1 MCYVRGVVIETHK
14 KYTKHQVQAY
24 NHDQGNYYQMLMKEV
39 FKKKEYGEEFEFLLS
54 ELRDGPY
61 WHLVKY
67 RLTMIQEEDQ
77 SNSVSGARY
86 QPPEE
91 SLSSSEGEWETANDV
106 LGR

>member
-1 MCYVRGVVIETHK
+1 MCYVRGVVIEIHK
-14 KYTKHQVQAY
+14 KYTKNQVLAY
-24 NHDQGNYYQMLMKEV
+24 NQEQWNYFRMLMKEV
-39 FKKKEYGEEFEFLLS
+39 FKKKEYEEEFEFLLS

-61 WHLVKY
+61 WHLVKF

-86 QPPEE
+86 QPPQE
-91 SLSSSEGEWETANDV
+91 SSSSSEGEWETANNV

>member
-1 MCYVRGVVIETHK
+1 MCYIRGTIIQTHK
-14 KYTKHQVQAY
+14 KYTKHQVQEY
-24 NHDQGNYYQMLMKEV
+24 NNQQWNYFRMLMKEV

-91 SLSSSEGEWETANDV
+91 SSSSSEGEWETANDV

>member
-1 MCYVRGVVIETHK
+1 MIETHK
-14 KYTKHQVQAY
+14 KNTKNQVLAY
-24 NHDQGNYYQMLMKEV
+24 NQEQREYFRMLMKEV
-39 FKKKEYGEEFEFLLS
+39 FKKKEYGEEFEYLLS

-61 WHLVKY
+61 WHLVKL

-77 SNSVSGARY
+77 SNSVSGSRF

-91 SLSSSEGEWETANDV
+91 SSSSSEGEWETANDV